1 MMLKK
6 RSHDG
11 ECDGYKLLRDQV
23 QHLLVDLFPMV
34 FQTQNRARELETS
47 SARVHMDDSESGTAV
62 TIIRSDQCPTSTATD
77 VLGVWENVESLA

>member
-11 ECDGYKLLRDQV
+11 ECDGFKLLRDQV
-23 QHLLVDLFPMV
+23 QHLLVDLFSMV

-47 SARVHMDDSESGTAV
+47 SARVDMDSESGTAV
-62 TIIRSDQCPTSTATD
+62 TIIRSDTSTATD
-77 VLGVWENVESLA
+77 VLGV